1 MADREK
7 IDPDAV
13 RSLWTAVLARAVED
27 YRYKGASKES
37 LAYRKDAR
45 QWANCDAYKG
55 IGSFSYVCEALDLE
69 PEAVLDRLK
78 RGDG

>member
-1 MADREK
+1 MADHEK
-7 IDPDAV
+7 LDPDAV
-13 RSLWTAVLARAVED
+13 RSLWAAVLARAVED
-27 YRYKGASKES
+27 YRYQGATKES

-45 QWANCDAYKG
+45 QWASCDSYKG
-55 IGSFSYVCEALDLE
+55 VGSFYYVCQALDLE

>member
-1 MADREK
+1 MADSPK

-27 YRYKGASKES
+27 YRYEGATKES
-37 LAYRKDAR
+37 LAYKKDAR
-45 QWANCDAYKG
+45 QWAACTSYKG
-55 IGSFSYVCEALDLE
+55 VGSFSYVCEALDLE